1 MLLLGERLTSQE
13 ALRLGIVA
21 EVVEPDGLLASA
33 TRIAAKVAALDPDAV
48 REGRY
53 VLRDARRREAM
64 TGFRSELA
72 AIERL
77 RSRKR

>member
-21 EVVEPDGLLASA
+21 EVVELDGLLASA

-48 REGRY
+48 REGRD
-53 VLRDARRREAM
+53 VQRDARRREAM

-77 RSRKR
+77 RFRKR